1 MNQGVLLALCSAAI
15 FAFSAETPAIAPAS
29 ASSPAPALAQSL
41 RHLEYHFAVT
51 YSSSGEGHESGIGTT
66 GSGIISYQG
75 SAGRQGAVL
84 VDVIGV
90 AKDGGLVIR
99 AQENAEGRVGQRPPV
114 TCAVYGDSRVLCG
127 NEANPPTDAIAVLL
141 SHLGRNFYDPSIVDD
156 KGHWERRID
165 DKDMKIVASFSMPPH
180 AGGKPAM
187 IYEHRDIKSLDGTQ
201 DDYTEDS
208 RISYDIDLSVPDS
221 ITNEAAQASRGEGY
235 VRTKIDLSLSKDSFA
250 KP

>member
-1 MNQGVLLALCSAAI
+1 MNKGVLLALSSAAI
-15 FAFSAETPAIAPAS
+15 FAFTAETPAIAPAT
-29 ASSPAPALAQSL
+29 ASSPSPALVQSL

-51 YSSSGEGHESGIGTT
+51 YTTTGEGHDSGIGTT
-66 GSGIISYQG
+66 GSGVISYQG
-75 SAGRQGAVL
+75 SAGRQGSV
-84 VDVIGV
+84 VIDVVGV

-114 TCAVYGDSRVLCG
+114 TCAVYGDSRVLCADTV
-127 NEANPPTDAIAVLL
+127 NAPTDAMAVLL

-156 KGHWERRID
+156 KGHWERRLD
-165 DKDMKIVASFSMPPH
+165 DKTMKVVTSFSMPAH
-180 AGGKPAM
+180 ADGKPAT

-201 DDYTEDS
+201 DDMTEDS

-221 ITNEAAQASRGEGY
+221 ITNEAAEASRGEGY
-235 VRTKIDLSLSKDSFA
+235 MRTKIDLTLMKDSFA